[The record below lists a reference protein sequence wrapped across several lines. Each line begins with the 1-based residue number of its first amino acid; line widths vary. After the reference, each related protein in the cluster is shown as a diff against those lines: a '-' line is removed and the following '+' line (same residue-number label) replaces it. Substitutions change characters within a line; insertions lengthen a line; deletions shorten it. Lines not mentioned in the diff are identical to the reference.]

1 MIEES
6 ELVHEI
12 NNSELINPSFCSYM
26 LKSKY
31 PNHIIENLIKPCLV
45 QGCFWHQGWVTL
57 FKKIFFDVF
66 LDYNVKNK
74 F

>member
-26 LKSKY
+26 LKPKY

-45 QGCFWHQGWVTL
+45 QGCFWHQGWVTF
-57 FKKIFFDVF
+57 FKIYFLRVF
-66 LDYNVKNK
+66 RLYC
-74 F
+74 